1 MAAQAGYSQWAID
14 AVRAIGGDTLR
25 LQVGMPFL
33 DPQSPAYSAGY
44 LDEVRQAVAQAR
56 GQHLVVILS
65 MQWEGRTGVKPV
77 EMLPKDSA
85 LRAWGQLG
93 PAFANDL
100 GVVYELFNEP
110 VSSPQAGPGFWAAW
124 RGGHQAIIDALRR
137 QQIRNTLLVDGL
149 YGAKLLEGAPE
160 LADPLQRLAYGVH
173 PYFGTDLNTP
183 AQWDA
188 HFGRF
193 AERHA
198 VLVTEWSHAPRD
210 CEASD
215 GATVDRF
222 VDYLAERRIGLIGYG
237 ADERNGGRLLVID
250 GDRRVPTR
258 FAGKACAGR
267 GAGPG
272 EAIRRLFQREAQ
284 ADAQAA
290 RVAPADCPAP

>member
-1 MAAQAGYSQWAID
+1 
-14 AVRAIGGDTLR
+14 
-25 LQVGMPFL
+25 
-33 DPQSPAYSAGY
+33 
-44 LDEVRQAVAQAR
+44 
-56 GQHLVVILS
+56 
-65 MQWEGRTGVKPV
+65 
-77 EMLPKDSA
+77 MLPKDSA